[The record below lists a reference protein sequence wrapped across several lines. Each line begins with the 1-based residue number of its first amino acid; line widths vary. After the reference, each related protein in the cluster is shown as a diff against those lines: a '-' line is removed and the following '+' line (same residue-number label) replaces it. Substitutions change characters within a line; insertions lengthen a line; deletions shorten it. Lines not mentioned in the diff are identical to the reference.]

1 MQKRMLKVLIVF
13 ILIMTM
19 TMSNFLLIGINVVN
33 AVEQNVQDK
42 NTSHKNIEFM
52 AYFKD
57 EQGNHVSNCS
67 LKTTDA
73 DTKLYLAVSVKQEGY
88 FNGTINLKDSN
99 FKFKT
104 DNASDKVSSITENSV
119 TLHQINANDSVEIE
133 MSVETI
139 KDSSYNINLI
149 NQESVLE
156 LSGIYRDSKQKD
168 IKVTGT
174 KKVNLRMA
182 SPYTKENNGIF
193 LKQTVLTNKVL
204 NYQGNHRVVQLQI
217 ETGLKDNMYPV
228 KTETVELQAPMLNG
242 AYPESMYVQTP
253 EALATNSLKLIDNS
267 QDEIKYTYDNKTG
280 KLAVTV
286 QNPEKDGKVVWNKSG
301 EDRYIVTYV
310 FSDTSQIDEQSLK
323 ADAKISLYDIEKTVM
338 SYSSEITLPSEEIDS
353 IVNVDIK
360 NQEDE
365 IYKGKLYSKIDKEIT
380 EKINIQV
387 NLENITDKISVQEDY
402 TNMGLSNIYTKN
414 IVLNKAN
421 LLEILG
427 QDGSLKIIDK
437 NIKTVL
443 ADINKDSQSDENQNI
458 SVVLPDTTKEIIV
471 ETTKPVKSGILP
483 IQTTKVIKANDISK
497 IKSISE
503 MQYFVHASYYIG
515 DAENKIS
522 DSSSKI
528 ILKETQTTAT
538 LNINKTEFSA
548 MRTNENV
555 ELRVT
560 LNSNSEKDELYKDPH
575 VVVTLPKEFENID
588 VTSIKLLNDDNLKIT
603 SAKLNGN
610 SIDIQIDGEQTEYKG
625 EAIDGATILMTMN
638 LTTNK
643 KQKNADEK
651 IVVDYTNKKV
661 INYAGGQ
668 NVGRI
673 EGDIKIVSYAGV
685 ITTNGIKDYGI
696 ETINNDGSKDGKLA
710 LASEA
715 KTTTVTSEVL
725 NNQETVMSNVRI
737 LGSFPTKDAL
747 SENNLSTTVQELQIS
762 GIDASKIKVY
772 YSENANA
779 TADISNSTNAWQE
792 KIDNNSNVKK
802 YLIAVSSLDV
812 SEDMNI
818 AYKMTIPANL
828 EYNATAAE
836 EYTVYYVDSNNIEQ
850 TVQVQKMTLSTGK
863 GPSVDTTLKAL
874 IGGKELEEAKEGEKI
889 QYTIT
894 AKNSGSEKV
903 ENLTLVGSVPDGT
916 VYIEEVTP
924 STEMDDKPQEKK
936 FNEIEDQKEVKFTGI
951 ALEPGQEISK
961 TYMVKIKDGAS
972 EKKTVS
978 NKIEVQYGEAK
989 KESNLVK
996 TNIVKG
1002 KIEISLSPAEATDT
1016 VKPGYQ
1022 YRYVVTVKN
1031 TTNKEIKNIKL
1042 QFELENF
1049 SISQILATNSD
1060 GDLQY
1065 IENTDNY
1072 TINKLGA
1079 GETSEVSIYA
1089 RVNMFTDAKNK
1100 QAKINV
1106 TAKIDNE
1113 EYHSNQKE
1121 MTAVAQI
1128 VNISNKSENA
1138 GQYVKAGDEISY
1150 QITVSN
1156 DGQDPITSVNI
1167 KDNLSSYE
1175 SLLSITSD
1183 GQELSTQSYT
1193 ENTDEDSGVTNITI
1207 NEQLQPGQTKNYVIK
1222 SAIDSD
1228 AENDQAVELSNT
1240 AAAYAYDV
1248 ETGKSEVSHILEP
1261 TKSTDIDGD
1270 VTGDDDTID
1279 SGNKTN
1285 SDENNSKSDGSQTQ
1299 EDLKIISGIAW
1310 LDKDGNGQ
1318 KDDGEDLLQ
1327 GIKVRLFNTE
1337 KNEYQKNNKNQE
1349 IVATTNDNGF
1359 YTLADVPQGKY
1370 IVVFEYD
1377 NSKYALTAYEKDG
1390 VAESKNSKVISKE
1403 MKIDGTDKEVGV
1415 TEEFTVKDGH
1425 ISNMNIG
1432 LKERKIYDMKLE
1444 KMVTR
1449 VVVQNSKTTRA
1460 VEYQDATLAKVDLDS
1475 KQLSNT
1481 SVVVEYKIKVTNDG
1495 EVAGYI
1501 KKIQDYVSSD
1511 FKFSSELNKDWY
1523 QSGSDLYNNS
1533 LANVKLEPGQSKEIT
1548 LILTK
1553 QMTENNTGLINNTA
1567 EIAESYNEQG
1577 LKDNDSTEGNRVK
1590 GEDDM
1595 GSADLILSIKTG
1607 QVVETIL
1614 VILSTIIIIG
1624 AGAYIITR
1632 KVLNKKVI

>member
-1 MQKRMLKVLIVF
+1 M
-13 ILIMTM
+13 
-19 TMSNFLLIGINVVN
+19 
-33 AVEQNVQDK
+33 
-42 NTSHKNIEFM
+42 
-52 AYFKD
+52 
-57 EQGNHVSNCS
+57 
-67 LKTTDA
+67 
-73 DTKLYLAVSVKQEGY
+73 
-88 FNGTINLKDSN
+88 
-99 FKFKT
+99 
-104 DNASDKVSSITENSV
+104 IT
-119 TLHQINANDSVEIE
+119 
-133 MSVETI
+133 
-139 KDSSYNINLI
+139 
-149 NQESVLE
+149 
-156 LSGIYRDSKQKD
+156 
-168 IKVTGT
+168 
-174 KKVNLRMA
+174 
-182 SPYTKENNGIF
+182 
-193 LKQTVLTNKVL
+193 
-204 NYQGNHRVVQLQI
+204 
-217 ETGLKDNMYPV
+217 
-228 KTETVELQAPMLNG
+228 
-242 AYPESMYVQTP
+242 
-253 EALATNSLKLIDNS
+253 
-267 QDEIKYTYDNKTG
+267 
-280 KLAVTV
+280 
-286 QNPEKDGKVVWNKSG
+286 
-301 EDRYIVTYV
+301 
-310 FSDTSQIDEQSLK
+310 
-323 ADAKISLYDIEKTVM
+323 
-338 SYSSEITLPSEEIDS
+338 
-353 IVNVDIK
+353 
-360 NQEDE
+360 
-365 IYKGKLYSKIDKEIT
+365 
-380 EKINIQV
+380 
-387 NLENITDKISVQEDY
+387 
-402 TNMGLSNIYTKN
+402 
-414 IVLNKAN
+414 
-421 LLEILG
+421 
-427 QDGSLKIIDK
+427 
-437 NIKTVL
+437 
-443 ADINKDSQSDENQNI
+443 
-458 SVVLPDTTKEIIV
+458 
-471 ETTKPVKSGILP
+471 
-483 IQTTKVIKANDISK
+483 
-497 IKSISE
+497 
-503 MQYFVHASYYIG
+503 
-515 DAENKIS
+515 
-522 DSSSKI
+522 
-528 ILKETQTTAT
+528 
-538 LNINKTEFSA
+538 
-548 MRTNENV
+548 
-555 ELRVT
+555 
-560 LNSNSEKDELYKDPH
+560 
-575 VVVTLPKEFENID
+575 
-588 VTSIKLLNDDNLKIT
+588 
-603 SAKLNGN
+603 
-610 SIDIQIDGEQTEYKG
+610 
-625 EAIDGATILMTMN
+625 
-638 LTTNK
+638 
-643 KQKNADEK
+643 
-651 IVVDYTNKKV
+651 
-661 INYAGGQ
+661 
-668 NVGRI
+668 
-673 EGDIKIVSYAGV
+673 
-685 ITTNGIKDYGI
+685 
-696 ETINNDGSKDGKLA
+696 
-710 LASEA
+710 
-715 KTTTVTSEVL
+715 
-725 NNQETVMSNVRI
+725 
-737 LGSFPTKDAL
+737 
-747 SENNLSTTVQELQIS
+747 
-762 GIDASKIKVY
+762 
-772 YSENANA
+772 
-779 TADISNSTNAWQE
+779 
-792 KIDNNSNVKK
+792 
-802 YLIAVSSLDV
+802 VSSLDV

-1228 AENDQAVELSNT
+1228 AENDQAVELANT

-1248 ETGKSEVSHILEP
+1248 ETGKSEVSHMLEP

-1270 VTGDDDTID
+1270 VTGDDDTVD

-1285 SDENNSKSDGSQTQ
+1285 SDGNNSKSDDSQTQ